1 MEKGR
6 EKMMKKRNSF
16 IQILMCSM
24 VLFLFIGLM
33 GCSKK
38 EDVDK
43 ILNNGKSVL
52 ATMDICGAMA
62 LKSRYDN
69 VITIYI
75 KKDRKELISSILNK
89 KCSHED
95 KVNRLISIEDEK
107 RNEEICDY
115 VVSVTNKDYESS
127 VKEIEE
133 ILGI

>member
-1 MEKGR
+1 MQEEGR
-6 EKMMKKRNSF
+6 FFIKNGIAEYRREQNTTKQPKRNSPKVNS
-16 IQILMCSM
+16 Q
-24 VLFLFIGLM
+24 
-33 GCSKK
+33 
-38 EDVDK
+38 E
-43 ILNNGKSVL
+43 KSVL

-115 VVSVTNKDYESS
+115 VVSVTNKDYDSS